1 MSEMETRTAERIAAH
16 GREAL
21 LDLLRPAF
29 DRRAAAR
36 ADAVNVDRAEL
47 ERMVQAAAARADG
60 VLWRRALAQV
70 ACVELRI
77 GLAQAVEHPA
87 VQRAQ
92 ELVGA
97 PPYVP
102 EAPPDRADEPRPA
115 PARAPEPRP
124 ENVQAPTASEPAARG
139 ETPQA
144 LRIAAVHLGGIET
157 VRTGQRNIEL
167 RFSDA
172 GLDVLNKASGATI
185 GRLEWEEIEALDLP
199 KSRRRMRPGR
209 RAAQELVVRTD
220 RGEARFELPG
230 LNQEELRGHLAP
242 MFARTKQGRSPD

>member
-1 MSEMETRTAERIAAH
+1 MSELDTRAAERIAAH

-29 DRRAAAR
+29 ARQAAAR
-36 ADAVNVDRAEL
+36 AGVVEVDRAEL

-60 VLWRRALAQV
+60 ALWRRALAQV
-70 ACVELRI
+70 ATVELRI

-87 VQRAQ
+87 VLRAH

-102 EAPPDRADEPRPA
+102 DVPPA
-115 PARAPEPRP
+115 PD
-124 ENVQAPTASEPAARG
+124 PAASPTR
-139 ETPQA
+139 PVSQA

-167 RFSDA
+167 RFSEA
-172 GLDVLNKASGATI
+172 GLDVLDNASGATI
-185 GRLEWEEIEALDLP
+185 GRLAWKEIEALELP
-199 KSRRRMRPGR
+199 RSRRRLRPGR

-220 RGEARFELPG
+220 RGQARFELPG
-230 LNQEELRGHLAP
+230 LNQRELREHLAP
-242 MFARTKQGRSPD
+242 MFARTKQGHSSD